1 MIKRITP
8 ITYLLVSISI
18 LFLSLILLNESK
30 KELLNKNYSF
40 NKYKEVS
47 TNYLNL
53 KENWDNSKNSK
64 KIIDNIIK
72 KVGIK
77 DLVKKVNKK
86 RIFIKFETKS
96 VTKVDRFLSKVLNA
110 NLNIIYVNI
119 TKNSLELEIGI

>member
-30 KELLNKNYSF
+30 KELVNKNDSF